1 MYYSQESQFHILLM
15 AVGSIWT
22 MQENPEASLWK
33 INLIIMHGSVEG
45 KDLVLSDALSE
56 GKFFPSGIY

>member
-1 MYYSQESQFHILLM
+1 M

-33 INLIIMHGSVEG
+33 IHLIIIHGSVEG
-45 KDLVLSDALSE
+45 KGLVLTDA
-56 GKFFPSGIY
+56 